1 MDYQKFVA
9 WFNQNDLCSIRM
21 GICLQTMGEG
31 FAEATLSLTDDCRNI
46 MGGMHGGA
54 LATLTDIVSGC
65 AVAYH
70 GKMCVTLDA
79 SIRYLKPV
87 RNGQVH
93 AIAREIHGGGRT
105 AVVRVDVNDES
116 GVLCCACTTTMYL
129 TDQPISQLKMEEN
142 E

>member
-46 MGGMHGGA
+46 MGG
-54 LATLTDIVSGC
+54 IVSGC

-116 GVLCCACTTTMYL
+116 GALCCACTTTMYL